1 VIRAVMMRELIGA
14 TRPDADL
21 GLIQRAYEVAAAWHQ
36 GQVRKIGDPYLTHPV
51 AVAKILAGLGAHDQM
66 LCAALLHSAIRT
78 SPCTLTEL
86 SRDFGADIETLVAA
100 VDALKRIR
108 TGTEC
113 VRARAMAAVQSAA
126 PRAQAV
132 KFAPWLHHMR
142 TLEFAPQDKQLRKA
156 REALEFFAP
165 MAASVRTIES
175 ELKALASATL
185 QRHRYTGSASGRLL
199 TLMTTILPT
208 SAQIRWRDEWLGEF
222 HTLPTRRAVARF
234 ALHTMLGVPRL
245 AVTLRRPPPARQTS
259 QLPGGQAGQ

>member
-1 VIRAVMMRELIGA
+1 MMRELIGT

-36 GQVRKIGDPYLTHPV
+36 GQVRQNGDPYITHPV
-51 AVAKILAGLGAHDQM
+51 AVAKILAGVGAEDQM
-66 LCAALLHSAIRT
+66 SCAALPHSAIRT
-78 SPCTLTEL
+78 TPCTLTEL
-86 SRDFGADIETLVAA
+86 SRDFGADIETLVA
-100 VDALKRIR
+100 VDVLKRIR
-108 TGTEC
+108 NGTEC
-113 VRARAMAAVQSAA
+113 VRAQAMAAVQSAD

-132 KFAPWLHHMR
+132 KLAHWLHHMR

-165 MAASVRTIES
+165 MAARLSLRTIGS
-175 ELKALASATL
+175 ELKTLASATL

-199 TLMTTILPT
+199 TLMTSILPT
-208 SAQIRWRDEWLGEF
+208 SAQIRWRDEWLSEL
-222 HTLPTRRAVARF
+222 HTLPTRRTGARF